1 MGEPHDKALS
11 PGVPGHQDDDYVRY
25 ALSSSYTWDNF
36 YLGGLIE
43 LNYDDPQGDSA
54 VYGISGKYSLDKLT
68 FKLGAQHK
76 AFDDSDKDSQTLYL
90 ASLNYAFSQQFST
103 YVEVAEYAEDSATN
117 DPANNNGENRNDN
130 INIGLHF
137 KF

>member
-1 MGEPHDKALS
+1 
-11 PGVPGHQDDDYVRY
+11 
-25 ALSSSYTWDNF
+25 
-36 YLGGLIE
+36 
-43 LNYDDPQGDSA
+43 
-54 VYGISGKYSLDKLT
+54 

-76 AFDDSDKDSQTLYL
+76 AFDDSNKDNQTLYL